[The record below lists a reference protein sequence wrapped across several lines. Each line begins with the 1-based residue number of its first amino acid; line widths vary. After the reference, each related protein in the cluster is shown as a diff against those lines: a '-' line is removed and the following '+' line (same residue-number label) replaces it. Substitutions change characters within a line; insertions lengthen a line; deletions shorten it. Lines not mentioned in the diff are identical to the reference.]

1 MRRSGRTATIYV
13 AGLLVL
19 ALLLAACG
27 GAADAP
33 DTAAPDDA
41 EPDAAQTDGAAEEA
55 EAEGG
60 GELTPITFALTN
72 LRGVQYHPYYIADYV
87 GYFED
92 EGLDVEIVIVDGSSS
107 AVQQL
112 IAGNVQIANPSAPA
126 TAQAAAQGNC
136 VQQFYTGS
144 YGNVFDFATPESSG
158 ITELADLEGETVGIS
173 APGGGEI
180 PMVRAILAGAGL
192 DETADY
198 EMLPVGEGGPVT
210 YQALEGGDVA
220 AYSSSVFDVASVSAA
235 GLPMRTLMPEE
246 FAYFPTVS
254 LVTTCDYFEANQDV
268 LVGFARATSK
278 AKVWAAANEQGAKDI
293 ARNYDPELFEDEA
306 LAEEF
311 WQTTLRLDAP
321 PPALEGEPLGSHY
334 LEGWE
339 TYLQFA
345 SEGTVEEGALDA
357 EAIDLEQLLPTDII
371 GPANDFDQDEV
382 TAEAEA
388 FEGVE

>member
-1 MRRSGRTATIYV
+1 MRRSGRITTIHA
-13 AGLLVL
+13 AGLLAL
-19 ALLLAACG
+19 ALILAACG
-27 GAADAP
+27 GPAAEAP
-33 DTAAPDDA
+33 EEAAAP
-41 EPDAAQTDGAAEEA
+41 EEAEEA
-55 EAEGG
+55 PEEAEQPEGG
-60 GELTPITFALTN
+60 GDLTPVTFALTN
-72 LRGVQYHPYYIADYV
+72 LRGVQYHPYYIAEYV

-92 EGLDVEIVIVDGSSS
+92 EGLDVEIVIVDGSSA
-107 AVQQL
+107 AVQQT
-112 IAGNVQIANPSAPA
+112 IAGNVQISNPSAPA

-136 VQQFYTGS
+136 VKQFYTGS

-158 ITELADLEGETVGIS
+158 VTELADLEGQTVGVS

-192 DETADY
+192 DENADY
-198 EMLPVGEGGPVT
+198 ELLPVGEGGPVT

-235 GLPMRTLMPEE
+235 GLAMRTLMPEE

-254 LVTTCDYFEANQDV
+254 LVTTCDYFEANTDV
-268 LVGFARATSK
+268 LTGFARAVSK
-278 AKVWAAANEQGAKDI
+278 AKVWAGANEEGAKDI
-293 ARNYDPELFEDEA
+293 ARHYDPELFENEA

-311 WQTTLRLDAP
+311 WETTLRLDAP

-345 SEGTVEEGALDA
+345 SEGTVEEGALEAD
-357 EAIDLEQLLPTDII
+357 AIDLEQLLPTDII
-371 GPANDFDQDEV
+371 APANDFDQDEV
-382 TAEAEA
+382 IAEAEA

>member
-1 MRRSGRTATIYV
+1 MRRSGRITIHA
-13 AGLLVL
+13 AGLMIL
-19 ALLLAACG
+19 ALILAACG
-27 GAADAP
+27 GPAAEAPEEEPAAADA
-33 DTAAPDDA
+33 
-41 EPDAAQTDGAAEEA
+41 GEEA
-55 EAEGG
+55 PEDGSEPEAEGG
-60 GELTPITFALTN
+60 GDLTPVTFALTN
-72 LRGVQYHPYYIADYV
+72 LRGVQYHPYYIAEYV

-92 EGLDVEIVIVDGSSS
+92 EGLDVEIVIVDGSSA
-107 AVQQL
+107 AVQQT
-112 IAGNVQIANPSAPA
+112 IAGNVDIGNPSAPA
-126 TAQAAAQGNC
+126 TAQAVAQGNC
-136 VQQFYTGS
+136 LRQFYTGS

-192 DETADY
+192 DENADY

-210 YQALEGGDVA
+210 YQALEAGDVA

-235 GLPMRTLMPEE
+235 GLQMRTLMPED

-254 LVTTCDYFEANQDV
+254 LVTTCDYFDANQEV

-293 ARNYDPELFEDEA
+293 ARNYDPELFEDEV

-334 LEGWE
+334 IEGWE

-345 SEGTVEEGALDA
+345 SQGTVEEGALDA
-357 EAIDLEQLLPTDII
+357 DAIDLEQLLPTDII

-382 TAEAEA
+382 IAEAEA